1 LNAVDT
7 GIAHDYLEGG
17 AGTVPADN
25 EQQWRRYAIYPRP
38 LAGISSADVSIDIFG
53 HRIDLPVLA
62 AASAAHGLW
71 HPNGEV
77 DTARGVRAAGSLLAL
92 SQGSTQA
99 PAQVAPISGPYLQ
112 QLYLPEDRDVALPF
126 IAEVTGLGAM
136 GLILTVD
143 QIPVPFEQRFRVAGQ
158 TGGAAV
164 PHWQAYPP
172 GTQPASSFSAA
183 DITWLTEHS
192 ELPVIVKGIMHP
204 DDAAVAIDAGASA
217 IVVSNHGGRQFPGA
231 ATPAEVL
238 ASVAAAVDRRVPVYV
253 DSGIR
258 GADDVVRA
266 LCLGADAVFL
276 GRPIVRAL
284 ADGGAS
290 AVTTLLTDLRDQVAS
305 LLVLAGVGSLADCGP
320 EMLLTRYVGGSQ

>member
-1 LNAVDT
+1 MNAVDT
-7 GIAHDYLEGG
+7 GSAREYLEGG

-38 LAGISSADVSIDIFG
+38 LAGVSSVDLSMDIFG

-71 HPNGEV
+71 HPDGEV
-77 DTARGVRAAGSLLAL
+77 ETARGVRAAGSILAL
-92 SQGSTQA
+92 SHGSTRS
-99 PAQVAPISGPYLQ
+99 PAQVAPHSGPYLQ
-112 QLYLPEDRDVALPF
+112 QLYLPQERDVALPF
-126 IAEVTGLGAM
+126 ITEVTGLGAI
-136 GLILTVD
+136 GLILTID
-143 QIPVPFEQRFRVAGQ
+143 QIPVPFEQPFRLAGQ
-158 TGGAAV
+158 AGAVV

-172 GTQPASSFSAA
+172 GTLPASSFSAA
-183 DITWLTEHS
+183 DITWLTGHS
-192 ELPVIVKGIMHP
+192 ELPVIVKGVMHP
-204 DDAAVAIDAGASA
+204 DDARAAIDAGAGA

-238 ASVAAAVDRRVPVYV
+238 SSVAAAVNGRVPVYV

-284 ADGGAS
+284 AAGGAS
-290 AVTTLLTDLRDQVAS
+290 AVTTLLTELRDQVAS
-305 LLVLAGVGSLADCGP
+305 LLALAGVGNLADCGP
-320 EMLLTRYVGGSQ
+320 GMLLARSAGGVQ